1 MTTVVDASV
10 VIRAIGG
17 DEAGSQQA
25 RSMVYGATDAVAPSL
40 LLLEFQHV
48 FAKRYAVG
56 LVAREHF
63 EGAAA
68 GLRSLVELRPLD
80 GVLAY
85 EAVALSLAAMQALAE
100 VRDGRP
106 FPASVYDCA
115 YVALAI
121 MEGAELVTCDAG
133 QARLAER
140 FRCKVRL
147 LA

>member
-1 MTTVVDASV
+1 MTTVIDASV
-10 VIRAIGG
+10 AIRAIGG
-17 DEAGSQQA
+17 DEAGSEQA
-25 RSMVYGATDAVAPSL
+25 RSVVYGAADAVAPSL

-48 FAKRYAVG
+48 FSKRYAAG

-63 EGAAA
+63 EGAAV
-68 GLRSLVELRPLD
+68 GLSRLVEMRPLD
-80 GVLAY
+80 RALAD
-85 EAVALSLAAMQALAE
+85 EAVALSLAAMSALAGAG
-100 VRDGRP
+100 DGRP

-121 MEGAELVTCDAG
+121 MENAELVTCDAG

-140 FRCKVRL
+140 CGCRVRL